1 MRQLMTEDVD
11 NDWSRQT
18 EERNQPKHCAEG
30 KKPKFRAR
38 PKLLVNCRAGDSSTS
53 SRTGVVA
60 RNDKKELRAAHVGAG
75 AGIDLDGFAFFDEER
90 DVNGF
95 TGFEFCRL
103 GHVAGGIA
111 AHALG

>member
-38 PKLLVNCRAGDSSTS
+38 PKLLVNCRAGEGGKKCLGKNCAPRQQKECDDIFHPARRHCQWHRMMRCAPPRRHDVAHGFYARPFSTMTLS
-53 SRTGVVA
+53 G
-60 RNDKKELRAAHVGAG
+60 
-75 AGIDLDGFAFFDEER
+75 
-90 DVNGF
+90 
-95 TGFEFCRL
+95 
-103 GHVAGGIA
+103 
-111 AHALG
+111 